1 MGSYKIIYSAVKYGC
16 SAQEAEPGMAG
27 DFDSSKRELH
37 QLIDQLP
44 TEQVTAAMRFMQ
56 YLCADPVL
64 LSLLN
69 APPDDEPYTQGQR
82 ARDAEAEAAIAGGD
96 GISHDEVLHE
106 FGL

>member
-1 MGSYKIIYSAVKYGC
+1 
-16 SAQEAEPGMAG
+16 MAG
-27 DFDSSKRELH
+27 NFDNGKQELH

-44 TEQVTAAMRFMQ
+44 TEQVTAAMRYMQ

-69 APPDDEPYTQGQR
+69 AQPDDEPYTEEQR
-82 ARDAEAEAAIAGGD
+82 ARDAEAGTSIAGGN